1 MAEVLIRPKNVS
13 NEQWNKAVQ
22 LYNVAKNRGDR
33 YPELTVAQAALET
46 GWFKSPSG
54 KYNYFGQKATA
65 SQKGSTKSTQEVS
78 NNSYYRTSAKF
89 RDYDTLEEA
98 VDDRIK
104 KWGSKYKNADNID
117 EAISSIWRYNP
128 KTGSGEGY
136 ATDIKY
142 GSKIKTILSNMGV
155 SSNKSNPEGAIQ
167 QEQKEEYNN
176 YDNSPVGDYYADS
189 TVRLNENSGEY
200 ISAPDYIETAENKE
214 DVEGNLAKEELKQ
227 AQQEKNFLDE
237 VYGQASGQM
246 PVEANYG
253 ANQSGYEL
261 YIPEL
266 PDMPTQQAPSYF
278 RDGGTNTSI
287 DYEKFRK
294 SLIRFEEGGDFVETY
309 LDEGKGNLFGEVP
322 KTFQQQL
329 IEKHK
334 KTQPSKPN
342 KQPVKTNKTNQ
353 KVDDLISKFG
363 IKEGEKINEKDLRV
377 KPFTGVKEG
386 ASTEYASNIKQKERE
401 KLGLTDKEIQA
412 KIKESELKNSLD
424 SFTKELSS
432 KATLEDT
439 IENKDIDLGIGMSN
453 YKTVEERKK
462 LQKFLVDKGYN
473 LNPEGKFENEGID
486 GKIGKVTLKAVQD
499 YNRNLS
505 NPSYYSFKEGDGL
518 LGQCQ
523 EGQCS
528 EYAQNELFRNIQ
540 PNVSRE
546 EWNQKTGLYGNA
558 WDIGKNITSKG
569 GKEVSTKTVKPG
581 DVVTMY
587 TGGMSAYQGQAN
599 AAGTGTTHVGIV
611 DKVNPDGS
619 YYILHNN
626 HTGSKDDWQGREFRE
641 LVKNNTTGIHNFTV
655 KHAFRPKY
663 EAVESGEKKVL
674 REDLAIKIDPKKA
687 SKLSSGDY
695 NNFFTSASAKKKLE
709 DNFIKPLNDSKNKK
723 ALSKVFNLGDDEYN
737 SLAKASLGILGQE
750 SAFGTNQNYATGK
763 KRVEATIGKTLG
775 TVLGEEGTKLVNS
788 NPFGKVAKRD
798 EISKGAGQMKYET
811 NFGNDDLTEIG
822 VTRDNF
828 NDEDKASLTTM
839 YKLSRDYKKFLNKGF
854 SKKDAL
860 YRAIT
865 NYNSSMG
872 RIVAGKKV
880 EDWAKD
886 YDVDY
891 ANKVLN
897 FSNFFDVTDGK
908 KSYKTTSDNLLL
920 NKNVAKWKS
929 ELQKQNKL

>member
-13 NEQWNKAVQ
+13 NEQWDKAVQ
-22 LYNVAKNRGDR
+22 LYSVAKNRGDR

-46 GWFKSPSG
+46 GWFKSPAG
-54 KYNYFGQKATA
+54 QYNYFGQKATA
-65 SQKGSTKSTQEVS
+65 SQKGSTKSTREAA

-89 RDYDTLEEA
+89 RDYNTLEEA

-104 KWGSKYKNADNID
+104 KWGSKYREAENID
-117 EAISSIWRYNP
+117 EAIGSIWRYNP

-136 ATDIKY
+136 ATDMNY
-142 GSKIKTILSNMGV
+142 GSKIKKILGSMGV
-155 SSNKSNPEGAIQ
+155 SSNKSNPQ
-167 QEQKEEYNN
+167 NTSQETQEFD
-176 YDNSPVGDYYADS
+176 YDDRPVGNYYVDG
-189 TVRLNENSGEY
+189 TVRLNENSGDY
-200 ISAPDYIETAENKE
+200 MSAPDYYETGESEE
-214 DVEGNLAKEELKQ
+214 DSEGNLAKEELKQ
-227 AQQEKNFLDE
+227 AQQEKNFVNELFNQQQQQE
-237 VYGQASGQM
+237 QVAQGYNQNASSYQ
-246 PVEANYG
+246 
-253 ANQSGYEL
+253 L
-261 YIPEL
+261 YTPEL
-266 PDMPTQQAPSYF
+266 PEFQAQQAPSYF
-278 RDGGTNTSI
+278 QEGGTVGKI
-287 DYEKFRK
+287 DYEKFKK
-294 SLIRFEEGGDFVETY
+294 SLQRFEEGGDFVDTY
-309 LDEGKGNLFGEVP
+309 LEEEDGNLFGEQP

-329 IEKHK
+329 VQDYKQNEKPASTPK
-334 KTQPSKPN
+334 PAQKAKPKSKLDELIAQYGAKPGT
-342 KQPVKTNKTNQ
+342 KV
-353 KVDDLISKFG
+353 KVDERALK
-363 IKEGEKINEKDLRV
+363 V

-386 ASTEYASNIKQKERE
+386 ANKEYVE
-401 KLGLTDKEIQA
+401 KLQEKELEKRGLTAKEIQA
-412 KIKESELKNSLD
+412 KAQEAELKNSINY
-424 SFTKELSS
+424 FTKQLAG

-439 IENKDIDLGIGMSN
+439 LENKDIDLGIGLSN
-453 YKTVEERKK
+453 YKTVDERKK
-462 LQKFLVDKGYN
+462 LQKFLIDQGYN
-473 LNPEGKFENEGID
+473 LNPEGKFENAGVD

-505 NPSYYSFKEGDGL
+505 NPSYYSFKEGEGL
-518 LGQCQ
+518 LGQCT

-528 EYAQNELFRNIQ
+528 EYTQNELFRNIQ

-546 EWNQKTGLYGNA
+546 EWNAKTGLYGNA

-569 GKEVSTKTVKPG
+569 GKEVSTKAVKPG

-587 TGGMSAYQGQAN
+587 TGGMSAYQGEAN

-655 KHAFRPKY
+655 RHAFRPKY

-695 NNFFTSASAKKKLE
+695 NNFFTSKSAKEKLE
-709 DNFIKPLNDSKNKK
+709 NYFIKPLNDSKNKK

-750 SAFGTNQNYATGK
+750 SEFGTSKNYTTGNKRFWAT
-763 KRVEATIGKTLG
+763 AAKTTGLKDSE
-775 TVLGEEGTKLVNS
+775 V
-788 NPFGKVAKRD
+788 
-798 EISKGAGQMKYET
+798 SKGAGQMKYET

-872 RIVAGKKV
+872 RVVSGKKV
-880 EDWAKD
+880 ENWAKD

-897 FSNFFDVTDGK
+897 FSNLFDVTDGK

-920 NKNVAKWKS
+920 NKNVAKWRAQ
-929 ELQKQNKL
+929 LQKDNKL